1 MKFLERMMAR
11 LTGGR
16 GERALGIAAA
26 TGLAIS
32 AVLSLVVAPPDAVQG
47 QVQRLMYVH
56 VPAAWLAYLAFGV
69 VFIAS
74 AAYLKTGKTR
84 WDRLA
89 VASAEVGVLFTAL
102 TIVIGSLWGKPVWG
116 TWWTWDPR
124 LTTTAVMLLI
134 YLGYLA
140 LRQMADNPGRRAR
153 WAAVVG
159 VVGFVDVP
167 IVHMSVT
174 WWRGLHQAPTV
185 LRPGAP
191 TIAGSMLT
199 ALLFGVV
206 AFTVLYAYLI
216 ALRLRVGRLEERA
229 ASQALSAR
237 IGDQQRRGARAPARP
252 ATAPQAPD
260 AATGGELDG
269 KAPPLVTQGRSG
281 ADG

>member
-16 GERALGIAAA
+16 GERVLGIAAA
-26 TGLAIS
+26 VGLAIS

-191 TIAGSMLT
+191 TIAGSMLV

-206 AFTVLYAYLI
+206 AFTVLYTYLI

-237 IGDQQRRGARAPARP
+237 IGDQPRRGARAPARP
-252 ATAPQAPD
+252 APADQAPR
-260 AATGGELDG
+260 LDG
-269 KAPPLVTQGRSG
+269 DAPPLVAQGRSG